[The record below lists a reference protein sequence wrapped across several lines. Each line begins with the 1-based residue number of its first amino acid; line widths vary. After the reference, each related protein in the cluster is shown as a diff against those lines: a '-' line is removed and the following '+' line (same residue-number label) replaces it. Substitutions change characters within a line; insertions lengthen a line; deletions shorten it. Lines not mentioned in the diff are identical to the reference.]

1 MKEIKWLIHHL
12 KEGGG
17 LGRMPNSSIDIIIE
31 ALEKKV
37 PKEPESISEF
47 GAYITCP
54 VCGRIVITSLYCRFC
69 GQALKWG
76 DK

>member
-1 MKEIKWLIHHL
+1 MKEIKRLINYL

-31 ALEKKV
+31 ALAKEV
-37 PKEPESISEF
+37 PKEPESISKY

-54 VCGRIVITSLYCRFC
+54 VCGRRVITSPYCRFC
-69 GQALKWG
+69 GQALKRG
-76 DK
+76 